1 MLKSAALRAAALS
14 AAALL
19 ALSAC
24 GGGDKDDPLADKP
37 ADSST
42 GGIGGGGSIPDAAT
56 KLTDAGAEAFSKYYM
71 ESLLNSAY
79 TTGNI
84 GSLVKYSHPLCIVCR
99 ASIGDIATAWARGK
113 VDGGQVT
120 ITGVKATKAND
131 NLYNVAFKYSKTRYI
146 EVDRD
151 GKNVFSTPA
160 QNNLDITLQ
169 LQWNS
174 GEKMWQVREIVTR
187 QLAGKGAGASPAPTP

>member
-37 ADSST
+37 ADSS
-42 GGIGGGGSIPDAAT
+42 GGIGGSSTIPDAAT
-56 KLTDAGAEAFSKYYM
+56 KLTEAGAEAFSKYYM
-71 ESLLNSAY
+71 ESLLNNAY

-84 GSLVKYSHPLCIVCR
+84 GTLVKYSHPLCIVCR

-120 ITGVKATKAND
+120 ITGLKATKAND
-131 NLYNVAFKYSKTRYI
+131 NLYNVAFKYSKTRYV
-146 EVDRD
+146 EVDKD
-151 GKNVFSTPA
+151 GKSVFSTPP

-169 LQWNS
+169 LQWS
-174 GEKMWQVREIVTR
+174 SSEKMWQVREIVTR
-187 QLAGKGAGASPAPTP
+187 QLQGRGAAASPSPTP